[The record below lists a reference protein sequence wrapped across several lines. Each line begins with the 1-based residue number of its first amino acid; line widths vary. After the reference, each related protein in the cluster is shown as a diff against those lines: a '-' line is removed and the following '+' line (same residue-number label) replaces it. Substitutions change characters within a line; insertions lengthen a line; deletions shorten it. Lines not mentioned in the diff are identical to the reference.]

1 MAELATIA
9 RPYAEAAFDVARA
22 PAEAGQG
29 AVSTEAWLTQ
39 LQALAQVA
47 SQPEV
52 RSLTNDPKI
61 SRAQLFEL
69 LAGSA
74 GVTLDAPVR
83 NFAQML
89 VDNRRIALLPEI
101 AAQFEAL
108 KHASEGISDAVITS
122 AFPLSGAALTDL
134 VTVLEKKFGRK
145 LQAQVVVDP
154 ALIGGV
160 SVAVGDEVLDT
171 SVRARL
177 TRMQATLAA

>member
-22 PAEAGQG
+22 PAVGQG
-29 AVSTEAWLTQ
+29 AVSTDAWLTQ

-47 SQPEV
+47 GHPEV
-52 RSLTNDPKI
+52 RSLANDPKI
-61 SRAQLFEL
+61 SRAQLFDFL
-69 LAGSA
+69 PGAAGIK
-74 GVTLDAPVR
+74 LDAQVGNFVR
-83 NFAQML
+83 ML
-89 VDNRRIALLPEI
+89 VDNHRIALLPEI

-134 VTVLEKKFGRK
+134 VAALEKKFGRK

-160 SVAVGDEVLDT
+160 SVTVGDEVLDT

-177 TRMQATLAA
+177 TRMQATLAT

>member
-22 PAEAGQG
+22 PVNGQA
-29 AVSTEAWLTQ
+29 AVSTDAWLTQ

-47 SQPEV
+47 SHPDV
-52 RSLTNDPKI
+52 RTLANDPKI
-61 SRAQLFEL
+61 SRAQIFEL
-69 LAGSA
+69 ITGAS
-74 GVTLDAPVR
+74 GVTLAAPVK
-83 NFAQML
+83 NFVQML
-89 VDNRRIALLPEI
+89 VDNRRIALLSEI

-122 AFPLSGAALTDL
+122 AYPLEGKALTEL
-134 VTVLEKKFGRK
+134 VAALEKKFGRK

-177 TRMQATLAA
+177 TRMQASLAA